1 MSEKIPKKESIEL
14 QNFRKEIAC
23 LKKEEGETRK
33 TAHFK
38 DVNPADLSETDRLFY
53 QMFLDKILTVK
64 ELNIY
69 RGELSQH
76 GNQSQKHFA
85 AYIGNKLF
93 IQMYKKD

>member
-1 MSEKIPKKESIEL
+1 MSEKFPKKDMEL
-14 QNFRKEIAC
+14 PNFKAEISK
-23 LKKEEGETRK
+23 LKKEEEATGK
-33 TAHFK
+33 TIHFEG
-38 DVNPADLSETDRLFY
+38 VNPDELGEADHLIY

-69 RGELSQH
+69 RDELSRR
-76 GNQSQKHFA
+76 GNQSQKQFA